1 MRDRNRVSNTP
12 HTPSASKAGTRPT
25 STARPDFLYDPL
37 KDRGS
42 RRGLSSIAGKP
53 KRTWWKRIIVV
64 LVILL
69 ALGGLSFL
77 AYTLRNVV
85 KVAPNFF
92 KFDQKLKGEDEGRVN
107 ILLLGVGDPGHD
119 GAPLSDTNILV
130 SINTRD
136 HQVAMTSIP
145 RDTRVKIPGYG
156 STKINNANAYG
167 GVDLAKST
175 VEDFLGVPIQYYVK
189 TDFTGLKQAVDAV
202 GGVDVDNKTL
212 LYDSEYPCDNNQ
224 WRSCGFKMQPGKQHL
239 DGTTALKY
247 ARCRKGTCGDDFGRA
262 ARQQE
267 VLTQIRTRA
276 VSAGTI
282 LNPAKLAGLI
292 QAAGDNINTDLSVG
306 EMLRVNELT
315 KDIPADQFTNFVL
328 SMEDN
333 GFLKAAPDGSSDLV
347 PVDATLNDLHAFVKD
362 IFRLGPIW
370 KEDPTIVI
378 QNGTATVGLGAKLEK
393 KITNTGL
400 PITIAEVTNAL
411 SRDHATTQILDY
423 TNGSKPKTKATLE
436 SALKVT
442 AIVPENIPKAP
453 AQDFIIIIGTDY
465 DNYLPT
471 PTPTKVQ

>member
-12 HTPSASKAGTRPT
+12 RTPSTRPDAVS
-25 STARPDFLYDPL
+25 STRPDFLYDPL
-37 KDRGS
+37 KNRGS
-42 RRGLSSIAGKP
+42 RRSLRSLAGKP
-53 KRTWWKRIIVV
+53 KPNWWKRLIVV
-64 LVILL
+64 LAVLI
-69 ALGGLSFL
+69 ALGGLGFFV
-77 AYTLRNVV
+77 YTIRNVI

-92 KFDQKLKGEDEGRVN
+92 KFEQKLKGEDEGRVN

-136 HQVAMTSIP
+136 HQVAMTSVP

-167 GVDLAKST
+167 GVDLAKTT
-175 VEDFLGVPIQYYVK
+175 VENFLGVPIHYYVK

-224 WRSCGFKMQPGKQHL
+224 WRSCGFKMQPGNHHV

-276 VSAGTI
+276 VSADTI
-282 LNPAKLAGLI
+282 LNPAKLAGLV
-292 QAAGDNINTDLSVG
+292 QAAGDNINTDLSIG
-306 EMLRVNELT
+306 EMLRINELT
-315 KDIPADQFTNFVL
+315 KEIPADQFTNFVL
-328 SMEDN
+328 SIDSN
-333 GFLKAAPDGSSDLV
+333 GFLQAAPDGSSDLV
-347 PVDATLNDLHAFVKD
+347 PVDSTLRDIQAFVKD

-378 QNGTATVGLGAKLEK
+378 QNGTTTVGLGAKLEK
-393 KITNTGL
+393 KIAGTGL
-400 PITIAEVTNAL
+400 PITIAEVSNAL
-411 SRDHATTQILDY
+411 TKDHVTTQILDY
-423 TNGSKPKTKATLE
+423 SNGRMPRTKAALE
-436 SALKVT
+436 STLKVT
-442 AIVPENIPKAP
+442 ATIPEVIPQKP
-453 AQDFIIIIGTDY
+453 TQDFVIIIGADY
-465 DNYLPT
+465 VNYLATPAPT
-471 PTPTKVQ
+471 ISQ